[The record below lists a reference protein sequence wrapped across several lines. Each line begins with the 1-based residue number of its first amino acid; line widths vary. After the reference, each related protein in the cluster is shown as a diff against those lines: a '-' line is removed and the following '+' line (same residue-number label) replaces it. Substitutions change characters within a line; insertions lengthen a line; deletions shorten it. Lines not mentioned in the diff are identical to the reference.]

1 MSSNIK
7 INPIPIED
15 VFKLPIYYTSKK
27 EELKN
32 HIISDLELINLIPPS
47 ENDKTHKKEP
57 ENPEKP
63 EKPENPEKNENND
76 KNQNKSMYDHAF
88 QPKTEFGSSILKE
101 SAKYYSHDVDFLKDT
116 QLLLKT
122 FSCTSN
128 PVCQENQKNII
139 DIWREIKYDTG
150 FKEKYHY
157 IDWSYWEFLNQSE
170 LFLQFMSMYNM
181 ASPVLSLLV
190 PFIILI
196 IPFFIIK
203 AKGLSITMPEYI
215 EVLKVV
221 ASNHAVGKLFTQFNS
236 VATDQKIYL
245 LISVA
250 FYFFSI
256 YQNILTCIR
265 FNANMKKIHD
275 YLGKMKIYTESTI
288 QSMNDFLNHSNSLPT
303 YLLFNEKLTENREL
317 LEGFKNKLQQI
328 RGETFSIRNFQQIGH
343 LLKFFYQL
351 HCDKKYNDC
360 FLYAFGFNGYVEI
373 LQGLQDNIGKENICF
388 ASFDKD
394 ISKTKSKTENREK
407 KRDKKGETSNTVFK
421 EAYYPALINKNPVR
435 NTIHLNKSL
444 IITGPNASGKTTTL
458 KTALINIII
467 TQQFGCGFYQSA
479 VMQPFKYIHC
489 YLNIPDTSGRD
500 SLFQA
505 EARRCK
511 EILDIIENSNKTEEK
526 HFCVFDELY
535 SGTNPD
541 EAVISSVAFM
551 KYLLKHSNVTSIL
564 TTHFV
569 KVCKKL
575 DTHKKIKN
583 HQMEVLP
590 SKNNKEDF
598 TYTYLLKTG
607 ISSIRGGLKVL
618 KDMNYPRELFE
629 K

>member
-1 MSSNIK
+1 MYMSSNIK
-7 INPIPIED
+7 IIPIED

-27 EELKN
+27 EDLKN
-32 HIISDLELINLIPPS
+32 HIASDLELVNLVNS
-47 ENDKTHKKEP
+47 
-57 ENPEKP
+57 
-63 EKPENPEKNENND
+63 NEDEYSTNKD
-76 KNQNKSMYDHAF
+76 KNQRAPPEKQNKAMYTHAF
-88 QPKTEFGSSILKE
+88 QPKSEFGSSILKE
-101 SAKYYSHDVDFLKDT
+101 VTKYYSHDVNFLKDT
-116 QLLLKT
+116 QQLLKT

-128 PVCQENQKNII
+128 NVCQENQTTIT

-157 IDWSYWEFLNQSE
+157 VDWSYWEFLNQSE
-170 LFLQFMSMYNM
+170 FFLQSMSMYNM
-181 ASPVLSLLV
+181 ASPVLSLLIPV
-190 PFIILI
+190 IILI

-221 ASNHAVGKLFTQFNS
+221 ASNHALGKLFTQFNS
-236 VATDQKIYL
+236 VATDQKVYL

-288 QSMNDFLNHSNSLPT
+288 QSMNDFLNYSNSLPT
-303 YLLFNEKLTENREL
+303 YLLFNEKLRENREL
-317 LEGFKNKLQQI
+317 LEGFKNKLEQI
-328 RGETFSIRNFQQIGH
+328 RGETFSIRNIQQIGH

-373 LQGLQDNIGKENICF
+373 MQGLQDNITKENICF
-388 ASFDKD
+388 ASFDKPPT
-394 ISKTKSKTENREK
+394 KTKSNNKKEK
-407 KRDKKGETSNTVFK
+407 NKKETGEKEESSNIVFK
-421 EAYYPALINKNPVR
+421 DAYYPALINKTPVR

-479 VMQPFKYIHC
+479 IMQPFKYIHC

-511 EILDIIENSNKTEEK
+511 EILDIVENSNKTEEK

-551 KYLLKHSNVTSIL
+551 KYLLKHRNVTSIL
-564 TTHFV
+564 TTHFI

-583 HQMEVLP
+583 HQMEVL
-590 SKNNKEDF
+590 SNKNNKEDF

-618 KDMNYPRELFE
+618 KDMNYPREIFE
-629 K
+629 N